1 MVGSLWVF
9 GTQSCWQF
17 WFVVQRSQGSWC
29 LWQGKTG
36 CADTACTVQSFPS
49 IQRLLK
55 AREDLHFSLKTQINA
70 TIRYGVD
77 AIRAV
82 FFSLLTLPAVHFLN
96 KSRQRQSPGD
106 SAAFPERISMDSA
119 RLLVRSCASAAPCAG
134 LKQSYPT
141 SLPAKLIDSYWTRN
155 SGISVPFGW
164 ISGKCS
170 SWPDLS

>member
-1 MVGSLWVF
+1 MSVWNSELLAVLVCCAAFPRELVSVTGQNRL
-9 GTQSCWQF
+9 C
-17 WFVVQRSQGSWC
+17 RHC
-29 LWQGKTG
+29 LHSAKL
-36 CADTACTVQSFPS
+36 SFFS

-55 AREDLHFSLKTQINA
+55 AREDWHFSLKTQINA

-119 RLLVRSCASAAPCAG
+119 RLLVRSV
-134 LKQSYPT
+134 
-141 SLPAKLIDSYWTRN
+141 R
-155 SGISVPFGW
+155 VPLHVQV
-164 ISGKCS
+164 SNRAT
-170 SWPDLS
+170 PPLSEPS